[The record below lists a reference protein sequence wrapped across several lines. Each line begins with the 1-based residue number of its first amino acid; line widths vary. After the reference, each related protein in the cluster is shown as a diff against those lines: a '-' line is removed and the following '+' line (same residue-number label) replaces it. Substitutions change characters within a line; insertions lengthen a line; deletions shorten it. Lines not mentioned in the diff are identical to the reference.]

1 MDLDAA
7 RSFMGD
13 NHRAVMATT
22 RGDGRPQMSAIAVG
36 VDAEGRAVVSSTEG
50 TVKVRNLRRDPRVSV
65 FVMNP
70 EFFGPWIQVDGI
82 ATVVPLPEALEPLV
96 DYYRRVAGEHPN
108 WDEYRQAMVDQQ
120 RVIIRI
126 DIERAGPG

>member
-1 MDLDAA
+1 
-7 RSFMGD
+7 
-13 NHRAVMATT
+13 
-22 RGDGRPQMSAIAVG
+22 MSAIAVG
-36 VDAEGRAVVSSTEG
+36 VDADGRAIVSSTEG

-65 FVMNP
+65 FVMTP
-70 EFFGPWIQVDGI
+70 DFYSGWAQVDGR

-96 DYYRRVAGEHPN
+96 DYYRRVAGEHPD
-108 WDEYRQAMVDQQ
+108 WDDYRQAMVDQG